1 MYNKASYKER
11 EGIYQKIVDRYQQLG
26 LSLDIKS
33 YIQIYQE
40 YQLRAISRI
49 LLELYPTQA
58 TILRYEQSIN
68 IMYILVSKS
77 KPFLVV
83 IRESLLGYLEA
94 RALVKADSTSITKF
108 FFKEVI
114 Y

>member
-1 MYNKASYKER
+1 M
-11 EGIYQKIVDRYQQLG
+11 
-26 LSLDIKS
+26 
-33 YIQIYQE
+33 
-40 YQLRAISRI
+40 
-49 LLELYPTQA
+49 
-58 TILRYEQSIN
+58 
-68 IMYILVSKS
+68 LVSKG

-114 Y
+114 YRYRCPIRIKCDSSPKNKLILDALAT